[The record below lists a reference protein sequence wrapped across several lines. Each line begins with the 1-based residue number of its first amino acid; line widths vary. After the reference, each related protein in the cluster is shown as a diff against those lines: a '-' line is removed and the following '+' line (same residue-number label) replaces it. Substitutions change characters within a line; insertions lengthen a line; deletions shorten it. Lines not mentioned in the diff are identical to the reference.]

1 MKSIS
6 NFDGKV
12 AYDLA
17 VKNKHR
23 TSFQTRQ
30 VLRKIKRLAKCGN
43 TAFYC
48 KISLKEETKEQLR
61 LKGFEVE
68 NAQIYDCIIR
78 WNNTKQG
85 E

>member
-1 MKSIS
+1 MKSMS

-23 TSFQTRQ
+23 NSFQTRH

-48 KISLKEETKEQLR
+48 DKYLKEETMEQLR

-68 NAQIYDCIIR
+68 KAQLYHCIIR
-78 WNNTKQG
+78 WNNAKQG